1 MEISEETLKD
11 IKKVLKT
18 IKEWQNS
25 VTQRQSKQWNF
36 DIEFDNTNFKKQ
48 NSLDLSFKVFARQ
61 NLKDSKNF
69 SCGVEITLDG
79 EKTRLSRYNGSSHQ
93 NDIANYEC
101 HIHHATPESISRGDR
116 NPEHADT
123 KVTDRYTDVDGAFK
137 CLLEDYNIKLQN
149 QTQRDLFEKVL
160 S

>member
-1 MEISEETLKD
+1 MKISKETLKD
-11 IKKVLKT
+11 IKMVPKT
-18 IKEWQNS
+18 IKKSHNHVVQK
-25 VTQRQSKQWNF
+25 QSKQWSF
-36 DIEFDNTNFKKQ
+36 DIEFDNKNFIKQ
-48 NSLDLSFKVFARQ
+48 DYLILSLNIFARQ
-61 NLKDSKNF
+61 NQKDSENF

-79 EKTRLSRYNGSSHQ
+79 EKTKLSRYNGSNHR
-93 NDIANYEC
+93 NDIAYYEC

-116 NPEHADT
+116 SPEHADT

-149 QTQRDLFEKVL
+149 QAQSDLFGKVL